1 MIDLMVRIRRSL
13 LICLLLFANG
23 CSYLMSS
30 ATENFGNNL
39 KQAILNHND
48 PQIVADAIPTYL
60 LLQEALLLDD
70 PENEVL
76 LMSTANLYSSYG
88 NLVENISTKR
98 KKQISQKAFDLALNA
113 ACLHEQDFCQLND
126 RKFDEFTPIIDQ
138 YDDIDD
144 LDILYSVG
152 TRWIGWIQANSTDWN
167 AIAQLAQV
175 KYIINHVISVQDD
188 YKQGEAYLY
197 AAVMESLVPPAL
209 GGKPDLAKHNFDKAV
224 KLSNG
229 KNLMVYV
236 LYAKHYARMMF
247 DRDLHDTLL
256 KKVINTQAD
265 QQDLTLSNTLAK
277 QMAEKLLQSA
287 DDYF

>member
-13 LICLLLFANG
+13 LILLLLFANG
-23 CSYLMSS
+23 CSYIMSS

-39 KQAILNHND
+39 KQTILNHND

-70 PENEVL
+70 PENEAL

-88 NLVENISTKR
+88 NIADNISTQR
-98 KKQISQKAFDLALNA
+98 KKQISQKAFNLALNA
-113 ACLHEQDFCQLND
+113 ACLYEQDFCQLND
-126 RKFDEFTPIIDQ
+126 KRFNEFTPIIDQ
-138 YDDIDD
+138 YDGIDD

-197 AAVMESLVPPAL
+197 SAVMESLVPPAL
-209 GGKPDLAKHNFDKAV
+209 GGKPDLAKHNFDKALQ
-224 KLSNG
+224 LSNE
-229 KNLMVYV
+229 KNLMVHV

-247 DRDLHDTLL
+247 DRNLHDTMLN
-256 KKVINTQAD
+256 KVINTKAD
-265 QQDLTLSNTLAK
+265 QKDLTLSNTLAK

>member
-1 MIDLMVRIRRSL
+1 MIDLMVRIRRSI
-13 LICLLLFANG
+13 LIFLLLFANG
-23 CSYLMSS
+23 CSYIMSS

-70 PENEVL
+70 PENEAL

-88 NLVENISTKR
+88 NIAENISTQR
-98 KKQISQKAFDLALNA
+98 KKQISQKAFNLALNA
-113 ACLHEQDFCQLND
+113 ACLYEHDFCQLND
-126 RKFDEFTPIIDQ
+126 KRFNEFTPIIDQ
-138 YDDIDD
+138 YDSIDD

-197 AAVMESLVPPAL
+197 SAVMESLVPPAL
-209 GGKPDLAKHNFDKAV
+209 GGKPDLAKHNFDKALQ
-224 KLSNG
+224 LSNE
-229 KNLMVYV
+229 KNLMVHV

-247 DRDLHDTLL
+247 DRNLHDTMLN
-256 KKVINTQAD
+256 KVINTKAD
-265 QQDLTLSNTLAK
+265 QKDLTLSNTLAK